1 LSAGAPPVSWKA
13 IEKNAV
19 VISSDGQEAGK
30 VSEVAGD
37 PNADIFHGLVVSL
50 GTLGANRYLPAER
63 VRAIWPHRVEV
74 DVPAAEIEALPEYEE
89 PVAERWRAPDDFLA
103 RLRRILRL

>member
-1 LSAGAPPVSWKA
+1 MSADAPPVSWKA

-37 PNADIFHGLVVSL
+37 PNADIFHGLVISL
-50 GTLGANRYLPAER
+50 GAVGANRYLPAER
-63 VRAIWPHRVEV
+63 VRVIWPDRVEV
-74 DVPAAEIEALPEYEE
+74 DVRAAEMEALSEYEE
-89 PVAERWRAPDDFLA
+89 PVAERWRSPDDFVT
-103 RLRRILRL
+103 RLRRFLRR